1 MRIRTSRN
9 KNCRGMRWIAIL
21 FVLFSSVLA
30 SRAQD
35 EPEYRMEIGVAAGAM
50 TYQGDFCGSLVKN
63 VQPAAG
69 IVWRYLFN
77 PRMGL
82 RVQGTYGK
90 LKGNSDSSETWYPDY
105 SGDDVTQRAH
115 YDFTSTVVD
124 VSVVYE
130 YNFLPYG
137 TGRDYFRAKRFTP
150 YVFIGLGGTYAQP
163 KPGDSNMSLSFPFGV
178 GIKYKLGSRTNLGV
192 AWGMHFTTGDKL
204 DGVKD
209 PYGITSSGLFKNTDS
224 FSTLMVSLTYSF
236 KAKCRTCNNDHF

>member
-1 MRIRTSRN
+1 MR
-9 KNCRGMRWIAIL
+9 KLAIL
-21 FVLFSSVLA
+21 LSCLFAVLVVQ
-30 SRAQD
+30 AQD
-35 EPEYRMEIGVAAGAM
+35 EPEYRMEIGAAAGAM
-50 TYQGDFCGSLVKN
+50 TYQGDFSGSLVKN

-69 IVWRYLFN
+69 LVWRYLFN
-77 PRMGL
+77 PRNAL

-90 LKGNSDSSETWYPDY
+90 LKGNSDNSETWYPDY
-105 SGDDVTQRAH
+105 TGTDVTQRAH
-115 YDFTSTVVD
+115 YDFTSTVFD

-150 YVFIGLGGTYAQP
+150 FVFIGLGVTNA
-163 KPGDSNMSLSFPFGV
+163 KPSNGDSNMSLSFPFGL
-178 GIKYKLGSRTNLGV
+178 GIKYKMGTRANLSV
-192 AWGMHFTTGDKL
+192 AWGMHFTTGDQL